1 MARRANPKAVGVFII
16 GALALAV
23 TAIVA
28 LGSGRLF
35 QKSNQ
40 YVLFFAGNV
49 NGLRVGAPV
58 KFKGVE
64 VGSVTNVLLNLNID
78 SQPIASNYAA
88 IRIPVI
94 IALDEHK
101 IVGRGAVTDFSKPE
115 NLQKA
120 ITAGLR
126 GQLSTESLLTGLL
139 YVDLDMHPN
148 TQAKFYLPPH
158 SEYEEIPTLPNPF
171 EEAQSAASRLIAQ
184 LDKIQLDKLVDTATT
199 TLNTASA
206 TLNAYKQLAQS
217 DQLKDAIV
225 SINRG
230 GDSIER
236 AAESLRVLS
245 NNLNKT
251 IVPLGPQLQVTTHNA
266 DAALKQAQTA
276 LGTLDADLRPDSPL
290 IYQTS
295 QTLSDV
301 SNAALAVR
309 HLADYI
315 DRNPDAILRGRDFQK
330 ASK

>member
-217 DQLKDAIV
+217 DQLKDAIA

-230 GDSIER
+230 GESIER